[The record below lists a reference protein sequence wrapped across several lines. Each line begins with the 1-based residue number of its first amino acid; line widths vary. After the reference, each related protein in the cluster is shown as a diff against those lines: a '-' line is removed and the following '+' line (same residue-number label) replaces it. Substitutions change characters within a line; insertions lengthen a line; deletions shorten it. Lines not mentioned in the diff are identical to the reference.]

1 MSRSL
6 VSQDSVSLVRVQS
19 LMRDPIF
26 HLASLRLPPETVTC
40 TSALLTLLA
49 TSSPHR
55 LTFLDPMFEQY
66 PFDKDSKRIEIIP
79 KEEDLSRIRA
89 RNALKILLDVH
100 SDFANV
106 KRSS

>member
-1 MSRSL
+1 
-6 VSQDSVSLVRVQS
+6 
-19 LMRDPIF
+19 
-26 HLASLRLPPETVTC
+26 
-40 TSALLTLLA
+40 
-49 TSSPHR
+49 
-55 LTFLDPMFEQY
+55 MFEQY
-66 PFDKDSKRIEIIP
+66 PFDKDSKRIEVIP